1 MNEYEEALKTINN
14 EILLCYGEETVGE
27 YESDINVLA
36 NAYDLLKKLTSKETP
51 KKPVVIQDDIF
62 GDYHL
67 VCPNCGEG
75 GIIIATRTD
84 GKLYPRC
91 PFCGQKLEGENE
103 DENE

>member
-1 MNEYEEALKTINN
+1 MNEYEEAVETIKN

-27 YESDINVLA
+27 YESDADNLY
-36 NAYDLLKKLTSKETP
+36 NAFDSLKKLADKETP

-67 VCPNCGEG
+67 VCPNCGQG
-75 GIIIATRTD
+75 AIVIATRTD

-91 PFCGQKLEGENE
+91 PFCGQKLEGEE
-103 DENE
+103 ENE

>member
-1 MNEYEEALKTINN
+1 MNKYQKLLQVLEKEHQVTCEAAGI
-14 EILLCYGEETVGE
+14 EETARAKVYFQLLG
-27 YESDINVLA
+27 NLA
-36 NAYDLLKKLTSKETP
+36 DKETP

-75 GIIIATRTD
+75 GIIIVTRTD

-103 DENE
+103 NE